1 MKRLKVG
8 SVNTLS
14 FVKSIYYVINSF
26 DVTFE
31 KVVGSETLTLTGLQD
46 LNGLDTCKD
55 FIRLNIDLLSNNL
68 EGGEYYLTLSSGSMT
83 CKYLC
88 NVESYETTQTGTGI
102 YADSVRFSPY

>member
-31 KVVGSETLTLTGLQD
+31 KVVGNETLTLTGLQD

-88 NVESYETTQTGTGI
+88 NVESYENTQTGTGI

>member
-8 SVNTLS
+8 EVNTLS

-31 KVVGSETLTLTGLQD
+31 KVVGSETLTLTNLQD

-55 FIRLNIDLLSNNL
+55 FIRLNIDLLSNSL
-68 EGGEYYLTLSSGSMT
+68 EGGEYHLTLSSGSMT
-83 CKYLC
+83 CTYLC
-88 NVESYETTQTGTGI
+88 NVESYTIDQSGTGI
-102 YADSVRFSPY
+102 YADTVRFSSY

>member
-8 SVNTLS
+8 EVNTLS

-31 KVVGSETLTLTGLQD
+31 KVVGSETLTLTNLQD

-55 FIRLNIDLLSNNL
+55 FIRLNIDLLSNSL
-68 EGGEYYLTLSSGSMT
+68 EGGEYHLTLSSGSMT
-83 CKYLC
+83 CTYLC
-88 NVESYETTQTGTGI
+88 NVESYNIDQSGTGI
-102 YADSVRFSPY
+102 YADTVRFSSY

>member
-1 MKRLKVG
+1 MKSLKVG
-8 SVNTLS
+8 QVNTLS

-26 DVTFE
+26 DITLE
-31 KVVGSETLTLTGLQD
+31 KVVGNETLNLTGLQD

>member
-46 LNGLDTCKD
+46 LNALDSCKD
-55 FIRLNIDLLSNNL
+55 FIRLNIDLVSNSL

-83 CKYLC
+83 CRYLC
-88 NVESYETTQTGTGI
+88 NVESYTIDQSGTGI
-102 YADSVRFSPY
+102 YADTVRFSSY

>member
-14 FVKSIYYVINSF
+14 FVKSIYYVINLF

-83 CKYLC
+83 CKYIC